1 MVLACMFSLSDSVAN
16 WIHFF
21 QVLSWIHFIGEF
33 SEKWYI
39 FLEFLPKTFH
49 ASLFLILSADGALV
63 VYVSSE
69 GNGTV

>member
-1 MVLACMFSLSDSVAN
+1 MVLACMFCWSDSIAN
-16 WIHFF
+16 WIHVFLGLFRIYFF
-21 QVLSWIHFIGEF
+21 REF